1 MQITNKLKERF
12 TRDCKVSIKLY
23 DEPYFTERL
32 NLYDKY
38 FDTLSKWKLFLDTIK
53 AYNTEEDYLAD
64 YNATKDKAINYIKGT
79 SAFQAFN
86 TADMNK
92 FAVSEANRSIPHKD
106 IYHASNIGRKFI
118 SIDMKK
124 ANFNCMRQYDPE
136 IFGNAKTWEDF
147 IKMFTNNEYI
157 AQSKYIREVI
167 MGNCNCGRHIT
178 YEKHIMD
185 GILTGII
192 DSGVDRKN
200 VVFFSND
207 EIVLD
212 ITDANYDEQ
221 VATALIESPVPL
233 RADYFTLRA
242 IKDVNNNGKIL
253 GYIREML
260 NGTYDFKCFNHYN
273 LPFVLR
279 FLNGETPTDN
289 DTVFEYEGNLSKLIK
304 IPTLELI

>member
-1 MQITNKLKERF
+1 MKEILFLEPVFKEVIWGGNKLSTSYGYKIPSNTTGECWAVSAHKNG
-12 TRDCKVSIKLY
+12 DCKLKSGK
-23 DEPYFTERL
+23 F
-32 NLYDKY
+32 KGKS
-38 FDTLSKWKLFLDTIK
+38 LSWLWD
-53 AYNTEEDYLAD
+53 NH
-64 YNATKDKAINYIKGT
+64 
-79 SAFQAFN
+79 
-86 TADMNK
+86 
-92 FAVSEANRSIPHKD
+92 R
-106 IYHASNIGRKFI
+106 
-118 SIDMKK
+118 
-124 ANFNCMRQYDPE
+124 E

-242 IKDVNNNGKIL
+242 IKDINNNGKIL